1 MKSAL
6 PKRTR
11 VILLFLFGIVLPC
24 WLLGYLAFRGVQNDL
39 ALLEK
44 NRVDEHRRIGEQVS
58 QAIDKSFLN
67 AEQAFQKILSEK
79 NPSNPSDM
87 IQQLEGLKTSHPL
100 IEEVFAIQSDQSIQF
115 FNAFLLYQSG
125 DDIKL
130 PDHSPPDQS
139 VNRLLQ
145 QGQQWEFRNQDYKRA
160 LDVYRQALRMTS
172 DPHIQGDLLSKIARA
187 QKKSKQFQE
196 AINTYQTIADKYSQ
210 IWLMEG
216 IPLGLAA
223 RLEIGSFLVDMG
235 EQAKTL
241 DVYMDLY
248 RDLIN
253 GDWILEKESYNFYSA
268 PVQDSI
274 TRILSQES
282 SSEHLRSRRNTFQ
295 ELVDEEKKKR
305 EGTER
310 LLLFQENASAER
322 ELMALQSRENL
333 PERTRRLALEI
344 GTNAYLVC
352 LLWNNPS
359 ENEIWGFLV
368 DEQYLS
374 QSLLSGIMQETDLS
388 KGTDWIIR
396 GGDGKTVLA

>member
-295 ELVDEEKKKR
+295 ELVDEEKKK
-305 EGTER
+305 EGR
-310 LLLFQENASAER
+310 NRKIAFV
-322 ELMALQSRENL
+322 SRECIC
-333 PERTRRLALEI
+333 RKGAD
-344 GTNAYLVC
+344 
-352 LLWNNPS
+352 
-359 ENEIWGFLV
+359 GFAV
-368 DEQYLS
+368 EGES
-374 QSLLSGIMQETDLS
+374 S
-388 KGTDWIIR
+388 
-396 GGDGKTVLA
+396 